1 MYSWCFIST
10 VLDTLIFFNA
20 AYNFVLEHIAPRIL
34 AQTKKRPKAICMIS
48 HDHVTM
54 GLHKWLYLKQC
65 AASLISCLF
74 VIKQWS
80 KLQIKCVLACI
91 VYLFSLIKILVL
103 FFHLSLHACCTKK
116 KHLPVISKLYLTNL
130 STIWLT
136 YLKISFHNQTFLN
149 YILLI
154 Y

>member
-1 MYSWCFIST
+1 M
-10 VLDTLIFFNA
+10 FFNVA
-20 AYNFVLEHIAPRIL
+20 HNFVLEHIAPRIQ
-34 AQTKKRPKAICMIS
+34 AQTKKTPKPIWYP
-48 HDHVTM
+48 TTTWLW